1 MPTTRFFPLQSTGL
15 SISSLSELLSS
26 IPSLLST
33 PLSSPGTMSSSASK
47 QDNTITKQQLAKLS
61 QFLNDEITSLCQE
74 CDEIKLEIKKCEEEV
89 THQIAEASK
98 FLRVFG
104 RTQSCVA
111 CALSHAH
118 TCSHM

>member
-1 MPTTRFFPLQSTGL
+1 
-15 SISSLSELLSS
+15 
-26 IPSLLST
+26 
-33 PLSSPGTMSSSASK
+33 MSSSASK

-98 FLRVFG
+98 L
-104 RTQSCVA
+104 
-111 CALSHAH
+111 CALCTSVHVRLL
-118 TCSHM
+118 CI